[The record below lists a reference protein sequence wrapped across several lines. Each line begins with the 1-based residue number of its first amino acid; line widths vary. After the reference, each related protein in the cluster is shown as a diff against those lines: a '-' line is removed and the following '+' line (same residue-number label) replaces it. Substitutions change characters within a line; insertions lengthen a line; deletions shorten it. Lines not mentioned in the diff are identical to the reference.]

1 MILLRTVFA
10 RFAWLGVLIALGG
23 CSSPPQPPLGTDL
36 PVPVVQ
42 PLTEFTLEGRI
53 SLRAGDEAV
62 SGGLRWSRQGS
73 RDHLLVT
80 TPMGG
85 AVAQITRV
93 GESIEVVDHKGQRS
107 VTESGLSGLDQI
119 LGFKLPLDYLS
130 WWLAGT
136 PKAGE
141 IHRLERDGEGRLAYL
156 EQDGWRIDFQRYQ
169 PTVDRFLPRKLVARR
184 GEDLELRLV
193 VDQWT
198 LP

>member
-1 MILLRTVFA
+1 MSA
-10 RFAWLGVLIALGG
+10 RFVWLGVLIALGG
-23 CSSPPQPPLGTDL
+23 CSSPLQAPLRVES
-36 PVPVVQ
+36 PVSVGQ
-42 PLTEFTLEGRI
+42 PLIEFILEGRL

-62 SGGLRWSRQGS
+62 SGGLRWSRQGM
-73 RDHLLVT
+73 RDHFLVT

-93 GESIEVVDHKGQRS
+93 GEHIEVVDHKGQRV
-107 VTESGLSGLDQI
+107 VTESGLSGLDQV
-119 LGFKLPLDYLS
+119 LGFKLPLEYLP

-136 PKAGE
+136 AKAGE
-141 IHRLERDGEGRLAYL
+141 SYRLELDGEGRLAHL
-156 EQDGWRIDFQRYQ
+156 EQDGWQIDFQRYQ
-169 PTVDRFLPRKLVARR
+169 PIADRFLPRKLIARR